1 VVPINVVTSKLL
13 AMVEANKIELD
24 LLDRNEIAA
33 LILRKRGALL
43 PIDYKDFKFTNPED
57 IASVSRPDMCPY
69 CSQASV
75 IVYNTD
81 VFRGDNHPRSCADVW
96 DTQRFPGPRIFQS
109 FDIGFAELEFALLAD
124 GVPIDK
130 LYPLDVDRAFKSLS
144 RIKPSVVQ
152 FYDTGGTQLAM
163 YSSKEAVTG
172 SGYNGRIQPGIDN
185 KQPVGIEWNQA
196 NIQYQIMAI
205 LKGCPNEA
213 NARKFLDFALQPQ
226 MQAEFAKY
234 IPYGPTNKQ
243 AMKYISREVAA
254 KLPTNYLD
262 RAFVLD
268 VQWWADNRSRVGEI
282 WSKWILG
289 K

>member
-1 VVPINVVTSKLL
+1 
-13 AMVEANKIELD
+13 M
-24 LLDRNEIAA
+24 
-33 LILRKRGALL
+33 
-43 PIDYKDFKFTNPED
+43 
-57 IASVSRPDMCPY
+57 
-69 CSQASV
+69 
-75 IVYNTD
+75 
-81 VFRGDNHPRSCADVW
+81 
-96 DTQRFPGPRIFQS
+96 
-109 FDIGFAELEFALLAD
+109 
-124 GVPIDK
+124 PIDK

-213 NARKFLDFALQPQ
+213 NARTFLDFALQPQ
-226 MQAEFAKY
+226 RQAEFAKY